1 MGDCGLIIKN
11 LKPFDKML
19 LTIALLSLVCC
30 ILSGCSYVNKKMGL
44 KDDNVAEELIEDII
58 QIKTG
63 ASIDLSPDT
72 PENQP
77 L

>member
-30 ILSGCSYVNKKMGL
+30 ILSSCSYANKKMGL
-44 KDDNVAEELIEDII
+44 KDDNIAEELIEDII
-58 QIKTG
+58 LIKTG
-63 ASIDLSPDT
+63 ASVDLSPDT
-72 PENQP
+72 PENHP